1 MDNISPLN
9 VILVGEK
16 ITNKNIN
23 ITLKILYPINQINI
37 AYDPIEPHSRVCGMS

>member
-1 MDNISPLN
+1 VDNISPLN

-23 ITLKILYPINQINI
+23 ITLKILYPINQISI
-37 AYDPIEPHSRVCGMS
+37 AYDPIEPHSRVYGMS